1 MGWIQRSP
9 NPFSSSDLCALCVD
23 EGAREARGAGR
34 AAGRPEAPE
43 GG

>member
-1 MGWIQRSP
+1 
-9 NPFSSSDLCALCVD
+9 VD